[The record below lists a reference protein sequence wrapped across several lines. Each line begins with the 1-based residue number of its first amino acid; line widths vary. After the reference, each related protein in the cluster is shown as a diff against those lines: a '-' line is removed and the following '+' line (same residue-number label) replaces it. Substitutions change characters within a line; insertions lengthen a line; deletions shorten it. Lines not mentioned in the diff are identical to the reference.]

1 MSSTIK
7 SRLRG
12 KRGGS
17 LLNYIR
23 QKKTKYNT
31 TSHLNKTN
39 KSEWENVAHPWTLEE
54 MPYTE
59 TLANENGFVLLD
71 TETSSK
77 GKGKYKAKTSS
88 KGKGKSKAK
97 TSSKGKGKSKAKT
110 SSKGKGKSKA
120 KTSESKSGNV
130 NTNAPRGSHKTES
143 GSNIERSGSNVFYNA
158 LEEYENAKNAKN
170 AKNAINAKNAKNAI
184 KTKCSTPVKDLGELD
199 EAFKRYWLR
208 TIKKEWGWLK
218 QPLINAALS
227 SYGIELKDNFK
238 DTIKG
243 LKKSKSFD
251 TIRESMLQLDSIV
264 KMANS
269 AKMSDKAFMKL
280 IKEEIGDTIFGRIKK
295 HSYIENP
302 DELKKIITLINA
314 CYLAS
319 L

>member
-39 KSEWENVAHPWTLEE
+39 KSEWENVTHPWTLEE

-88 KGKGKSKAK
+88 KGKAK

-143 GSNIERSGSNVFYNA
+143 GSNI
-158 LEEYENAKNAKN
+158 
-170 AKNAINAKNAKNAI
+170 
-184 KTKCSTPVKDLGELD
+184 
-199 EAFKRYWLR
+199 
-208 TIKKEWGWLK
+208 
-218 QPLINAALS
+218 
-227 SYGIELKDNFK
+227 
-238 DTIKG
+238 
-243 LKKSKSFD
+243 
-251 TIRESMLQLDSIV
+251 
-264 KMANS
+264 
-269 AKMSDKAFMKL
+269 
-280 IKEEIGDTIFGRIKK
+280 
-295 HSYIENP
+295 
-302 DELKKIITLINA
+302 
-314 CYLAS
+314 
-319 L
+319 